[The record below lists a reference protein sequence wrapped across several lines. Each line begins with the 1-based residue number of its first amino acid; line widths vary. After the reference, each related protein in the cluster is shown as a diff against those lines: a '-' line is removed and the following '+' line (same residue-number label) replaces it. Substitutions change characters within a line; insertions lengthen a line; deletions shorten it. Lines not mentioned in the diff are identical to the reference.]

1 MFTMLC
7 SLSFMYTI
15 LSIRSRGKDNGT
27 KVVHKKVNGAEDSV
41 SDNGYK
47 EFLAF
52 INS

>member
-1 MFTMLC
+1 M
-7 SLSFMYTI
+7 I
-15 LSIRSRGKDNGT
+15 QSIRSRGKDDGT
-27 KVVHKKVNGAEDSV
+27 KAVHKKVNGAEDSV